1 MSQARKGDN
10 VKVHYKGIL
19 SDGTEFDSSAGR
31 EPLEFTI
38 GEGML
43 IPGFEN
49 AVEGMAPGE
58 SKKVVIPAE
67 EAYGPYIKELVAD
80 FDKNEFPPDINPE
93 VGTQLQIEQ
102 DNGGT
107 TLVRV
112 IDVTE
117 SKVTLDANHPL
128 AGKDLIFD
136 IELVEIAA

>member
-1 MSQARKGDN
+1 MSQAKKGDN
-10 VKVHYKGIL
+10 VKVHYSGKL
-19 SDGTEFDSSAGR
+19 EDGTEFDTSAGSD
-31 EPLEFTI
+31 PLEFTI

-58 SKKVVIPAE
+58 SKTITIPAE

-80 FDKNEFPPDINPE
+80 FDKSQFPPDINPE
-93 VGTQLQIEQ
+93 VGAQLQIEQ
-102 DNGGT
+102 ENEGR

-112 IDVTE
+112 INVTGD
-117 SKVTLDANHPL
+117 KVTLDANHPL
-128 AGKDLIFD
+128 AGKDLIFH